1 MRVMIVD
8 SERQLLD
15 HLLPNVMDFQTVR
28 SVQLFTDGD
37 SACQWAQKQL
47 VDTAFLTIRPPELEG
62 LALAAR
68 LQKINPNIRI
78 VFLSEEKTYAYEAFE
93 AEAVGYG
100 LLPCSREKIR
110 ALLIRAMRVLPLSPR
125 HVQVQTIP
133 GFAVRVDGT
142 ALQIRRPKVREL
154 FALLIDRGER
164 GLTTGEGISLLW
176 PERPGDTNAQAL
188 FRMTYKR
195 LVDTLNEAGIGGI
208 LGSDGSRRYI
218 HRHMVDCDLYS
229 ILEGDPDAAKKYAG
243 EYLTEYSWAE
253 TRNGQLYRMLF

>member
-1 MRVMIVD
+1 
-8 SERQLLD
+8 
-15 HLLPNVMDFQTVR
+15 
-28 SVQLFTDGD
+28 
-37 SACQWAQKQL
+37 
-47 VDTAFLTIRPPELEG
+47 
-62 LALAAR
+62 
-68 LQKINPNIRI
+68 
-78 VFLSEEKTYAYEAFE
+78 
-93 AEAVGYG
+93 
-100 LLPCSREKIR
+100 
-110 ALLIRAMRVLPLSPR
+110 
-125 HVQVQTIP
+125 VQVQTIP
-133 GFAVRVDGT
+133 GFAVRVDGA